1 MRKIALFDIDGT
13 IMLTKGTGR
22 RSMELAF
29 LDVFGVPGPSG
40 YRYDGKTDM
49 QIVRES
55 MRIAGFSDAVITE
68 RMDAV
73 MELYLANLFAVLDR
87 PDHGS
92 FLLPG
97 VADLLNAVE
106 AHDDIVLA
114 LLTGNVERGAA
125 RKLRSVG
132 IDPTRFR
139 FGAFG
144 SDHEHRPELPAI
156 ARARASAALQRD
168 VAGAECV
175 IIGDT
180 PNDVACSR
188 PIGGRAIAVATGS
201 YDVTTLE
208 ACEPE
213 AVFADLTDTDAVIR
227 AILDA

>member
-1 MRKIALFDIDGT
+1 MKLVLFDIDGT
-13 IMLTKGTGR
+13 LLSSEGAGMRAMRVALTALFGTTG
-22 RSMELAF
+22 
-29 LDVFGVPGPSG
+29 DPT
-40 YRYDGKTDM
+40 YRYDGKTDK

-55 MRIAGFSDAVITE
+55 MRLAGVRDEVITE

-73 MELYLANLFAVLDR
+73 MELYLSNLFAVLDR

-97 VADLLNAVE
+97 VAELLDAVE
-106 AHDDIVLA
+106 AHDEIVLA

-132 IDPTRFR
+132 VDPTRFQ

-156 ARARASAALQRD
+156 ARARASAALQRE
-168 VAGAECV
+168 VSGAECV

-201 YDVTTLE
+201 YDVMALR